1 MHAVSDPLGQI
12 TARWKHLS
20 LPERDRHAR
29 RIVGVGLSDARIDRP
44 DASCH
49 HHYTRLLAAAVAGDP
64 VAIGWLAD
72 SHRPLLLTR
81 GRVLFEQDP
90 AEWGAASLEILLA
103 AAHAAQAGAGGPWL
117 RRQVNQQIT
126 RRIRPLTTRELAR
139 RRFEQTCD
147 PGRLLHLQSSEESD
161 PHPQLTDV
169 LDRALGELDRAT
181 SAGLRAVAMR
191 RPLAPVAV
199 DHELTH
205 AALKQRVARAR
216 RRLRPQLAT
225 FARTV

>member
-1 MHAVSDPLGQI
+1 MHTISDPFGQI

-20 LPERDRHAR
+20 VPERDRHAH
-29 RIVGVGLSDARIDRP
+29 RIVGVGLGDARIDRP

-49 HHYTRLLAAAVAGDP
+49 HHYARLLAAAVAGDP
-64 VAIGWLAD
+64 VAVGWLAD

-103 AAHAAQAGAGGPWL
+103 AARAAQAGPGGPWL

-126 RRIRPLTTRELAR
+126 RRIRPLTTRELTR
-139 RRFEQTCD
+139 RRFERACD
-147 PGRLLHLQSSEESD
+147 PGRLPHLQSSEESD

-169 LDRALGELDRAT
+169 LDRALGELDQAT

-191 RPLAPVAV
+191 RPLAPVAT

-225 FARTV
+225 FARTA